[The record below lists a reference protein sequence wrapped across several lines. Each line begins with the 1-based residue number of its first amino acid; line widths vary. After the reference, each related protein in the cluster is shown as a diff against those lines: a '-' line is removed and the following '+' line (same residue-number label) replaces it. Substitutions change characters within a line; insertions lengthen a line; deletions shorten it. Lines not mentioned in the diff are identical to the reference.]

1 MVRWLKTSL
10 EAGKRW
16 NDDNAFQHASAV
28 SFCTLFSLAPI
39 TIIAVGIAGFFLG
52 QKEAA
57 RQFSAQMAQL
67 VGHDSAKLIQSTMQA
82 TLSRQGNWLSTIIG
96 GVILI
101 VGATSV
107 FGQLQQS
114 FNQLWGVRTKP
125 SKSGLLL
132 LVVKRVISFAM
143 VVVIGFLLLVSLV
156 VSTALQAMVE
166 SFHQHY
172 TVPPPMLQA
181 LDLVAALGVITVL
194 FALLFKVLPDVLLRW
209 REVWRSAFL
218 TALLFSIGRYLIALY
233 LGHSTIASVYGAAGS
248 LVALL
253 VWIYYSSAIVFFG
266 VEYLRA
272 SHLGAGLPIRPK
284 KTAVVVREELVEEPA

>member
-1 MVRWLKTSL
+1 MVKGLKTAI

-16 NDDNAFQHASAV
+16 NDDNAFQHSAAV

-39 TIIAVGIAGFFLG
+39 TIIAVGIAGLFLG
-52 QKEAA
+52 RQEAA
-57 RQFSAQMAQL
+57 SQFTAQLAQL
-67 VGHDSAKLIQSTMQA
+67 VGHDSASLIQTTMQA
-82 TLSRQGNWLSTIIG
+82 TLSRQGNLISTIVG
-96 GVILI
+96 GAILVI
-101 VGATSV
+101 GATSV

-114 FNQLWGVRTKP
+114 LNQLWGVRTKP

-132 LVVKRVISFAM
+132 LVVKRLISFAM

-156 VSTALQAMVE
+156 ISTALTAMVH
-166 SFHQHY
+166 SFHRAS
-172 TVPPPMLQA
+172 TLSPPVLQA
-181 LDLVAALGVITVL
+181 LDVVVALGVITVL
-194 FALLFKVLPDVLLRW
+194 FALLFKVLPDVQLRW

-218 TALLFSIGRYLIALY
+218 TAVLFSVGRFLIALY
-233 LGHSTIASVYGAAGS
+233 LGHSTVASVYGAAGS

-272 SHLGAGLPIRPK
+272 DHVASGLPIRPK
-284 KTAVVVREELVEEPA
+284 KTAVVVREELIEETV